1 MLARAQRDEGA
12 VASRASLRE
21 VGNELIGVWRDTI
34 EQKGLTLTYHDT
46 GALPTLYNATFLQS
60 VMGNL
65 LRNAAHYTDQGY
77 IRLTLEP
84 DGFTVEDS
92 GVGIPEEHREA
103 MFQPFVRG
111 GEKRGEGLG
120 LGLSLVQRIC
130 EDQGWSVSLSAA
142 EPHGCRFHVKLGTA
156 GSQAPG
162 NTL

>member
-1 MLARAQRDEGA
+1 M
-12 VASRASLRE
+12 
-21 VGNELIGVWRDTI
+21 
-34 EQKGLTLTYHDT
+34 
-46 GALPTLYNATFLQS
+46 
-60 VMGNL
+60 
-65 LRNAAHYTDQGY
+65 
-77 IRLTLEP
+77 
-84 DGFTVEDS
+84 
-92 GVGIPEEHREA
+92 GIPEEHREA

-156 GSQAPG
+156 ESQAPG